1 MSAWARLNRL
11 GPAVSAIILIAIVV
25 FRGFTPV
32 EAVGIDEYFDEV
44 RRSVERIPYRIG
56 PWIGRDG
63 TPSESAQRLLKPNK
77 IMQRDYTDPSTGA
90 QVSLLIVHCGD
101 TRDMEGHWPPN
112 CYPRAGWDLSARPEE
127 ESFTLE
133 GVTYPAM
140 KYSFEK
146 GTSVA
151 SRSRLEIVNFFVMPG
166 EARAIVA
173 GMDDVNRASQ
183 RRTTAGLGAAQV
195 QILLP
200 SGLSDEAK
208 RAVVEEFTR
217 AVAPTVRVIAQGV
230 SRD

>member
-1 MSAWARLNRL
+1 MSVWAKINRL
-11 GPAVSAIILIAIVV
+11 GPVVSAIILVVIVMY
-25 FRGFTPV
+25 RGFTPA
-32 EAVGIDEYFDEV
+32 EATGVDEYFADV
-44 RRSVERIPYRIG
+44 RESIERIPYRIG

-77 IMQRDYTDPSTGA
+77 IMQRDYTDPATGA

-112 CYPRAGWDLSARPEE
+112 CYPRAGWDLTTRPTDA
-127 ESFTLE
+127 SFALE
-133 GVTYPAM
+133 GVSYPA
-140 KYSFEK
+140 KRYAFEK

-151 SRSRLEIVNFFVMPG
+151 ARTRLEILNFFVLPG
-166 EARAIVA
+166 EDSAIVA
-173 GMDDVNRASQ
+173 DMSDVNRASQ

-217 AVAPTVRVIAQGV
+217 AVGPTVRVIAQGV

>member
-1 MSAWARLNRL
+1 MSPWRRLNRL
-11 GPAVSAIILIAIVV
+11 GPAISAAILLAVAL

-32 EAVGIDEYFDEV
+32 EAEGVDEYFAEV
-44 RRSVERIPYRIG
+44 RNSIERIPYRVG

-77 IMQRDYTDPSTGA
+77 IMQRDYTDPTTGA

-112 CYPRAGWDLSARPEE
+112 CYPRAGWDQAAPAAGETFVLN
-127 ESFTLE
+127 
-133 GVTYPAM
+133 GVAYPARR
-140 KYSFEK
+140 YLFER
-146 GTSVA
+146 GTSI
-151 SRSRLEIVNFFVMPG
+151 STRTRLEILNFFVLPG
-166 EARAIVA
+166 EISAIVA
-173 GMDDVNRASQ
+173 DMDDVNRASQ

-195 QILLP
+195 QILIP
-200 SGLSDEAK
+200 AGLSDDAK

-217 AVAPTVRVIAQGV
+217 AVEPTVGVIAQGA